1 MRLTNRDLLSHDDY
15 ETVLTYETKRRTPFM
30 HHLAEHHILLFLI
43 QLLILMGCARGAGAL
58 LRRFNQPSL
67 PGEILVGLLLG
78 PTVLGRFLPA
88 VQQALFPSDAIQW
101 AMLDTVA
108 WLGVLFLLL
117 DTGLE
122 VDFSMA
128 WRRRGSALII
138 AIADIVIPIL
148 VVFAVFVWM
157 PSRYFVDPG
166 QRWLVAL
173 FIGTVLTISELPAT
187 ARVLN
192 DLRLLKSDMGYLIL
206 SALTA
211 NDLIGW
217 VLFTLMLGLFG
228 ASVASFGSLALICGG
243 TLGFA
248 VLALTLGRRVST
260 TLFEHLKRKNVPE
273 PATSLTVT
281 ILLGLL
287 FGSVTQWMG
296 IHALFGFF
304 LAGIVVGE
312 AKAVSEQTRGI
323 ISQLVHSLFVPVFF
337 ATIGLKIDFV
347 GGFDLL
353 AVGVVCLAGMGGRY
367 MGAWLGV
374 TWSAVPRMNR
384 DLISI
389 AHTPGGVMQIVI
401 AVLALESGI
410 ITNPV
415 YVAII
420 FGAVFST
427 MLMGPWMKRSFAKRA
442 DVKPLDFLCS
452 GAILPD
458 LQSADRQGAILELSS
473 ALEAAGP
480 IKNGTRLLETI
491 MAREADFGTAL
502 GHGIAIPHARMEALK
517 APVIAFGRSKAGI
530 DWDAPDGQPVHY
542 VFLLATP
549 LGVEDV
555 HVQILAAI
563 ARSMTTNKDDA
574 FLQSAASAQQI
585 ETSLRSALASR

>member
-1 MRLTNRDLLSHDDY
+1 
-15 ETVLTYETKRRTPFM
+15 M
-30 HHLAEHHILLFLI
+30 HFLEEHHILLFLL

-58 LRRFNQPSL
+58 LRHINQPSL
-67 PGEILVGLLLG
+67 PGEILVGLILG
-78 PTVLGRFLPA
+78 PTLLGRFLPEL
-88 VQQALFPSDAIQW
+88 QLTLFPADPIQW

-122 VDFSMA
+122 VDFSIA
-128 WRRRGSALII
+128 WRRRGSALLI
-138 AIADIVIPIL
+138 AIADIIIPIML
-148 VVFAVFVWM
+148 VFAVFIWM
-157 PSRYFVDPG
+157 PDRYYSDPG
-166 QRWLVAL
+166 QKWLVAL

-217 VLFTLMLGLFG
+217 VLFTIMLGMLTS
-228 ASVASFGSLALICGG
+228 AVIAFGSIAMVFAG
-243 TLGFA
+243 TIAFA
-248 VLALTLGRRVST
+248 ALALTLGRRFSIK
-260 TLFEHLKRKNVPE
+260 LFDHLKKRQTPE

-287 FGSVTQWMG
+287 FGSLTQWMG

-304 LAGIVVGE
+304 IAGIVVGE

-347 GGFDLL
+347 GEFDWL
-353 AVGVVCLAGMGGRY
+353 AVLVVCIAGMGGRY
-367 MGAWLGV
+367 IGAWLGV

-389 AHTPGGVMQIVI
+389 AHTPGGIMQIVI

-410 ITNPV
+410 ITNTIFV
-415 YVAII
+415 SII
-420 FGAVFST
+420 FGAILST
-427 MLMGPWMKRSFAKRA
+427 MLMGPWMQRSFARRA
-442 DVKPLDFLCS
+442 SVRLVDFLCAE
-452 GAILPD
+452 AIIPD
-458 LQSADRQGAILELSS
+458 IQCMDRQGAIQDLSM
-473 ALEAAGP
+473 ALTTAGA
-480 IKNGTRLLETI
+480 IKDHTAMQSSVMSRET
-491 MAREADFGTAL
+491 EFGTAL
-502 GHGIAIPHARMEALK
+502 GHGIAIPHARIENLK
-517 APVIAFGRSKAGI
+517 DPVIAFGRSTAGI
-530 DWDAPDGQPVHY
+530 EWDAPDGRPVHY
-542 VFLLATP
+542 VFMLGTP
-549 LGVEDV
+549 VGVDDV

-563 ARSMTTNKDDA
+563 ARNMSNEA
-574 FLQSAASAQQI
+574 SRERLQSASDAHQI
-585 ETSLRSALASR
+585 ETILRSEILKQ

>member
-1 MRLTNRDLLSHDDY
+1 
-15 ETVLTYETKRRTPFM
+15 M

-58 LRRFNQPSL
+58 LRRVNQPSL

-88 VQQALFPSDAIQW
+88 VHQTLFPAEAIQW

-122 VDFSMA
+122 VDFSIA
-128 WRRRGSALII
+128 WRRRGSALMI
-138 AIADIVIPIL
+138 ALADIFIPIL

-157 PSRYFVDPG
+157 PSRYFVEPG

-187 ARVLN
+187 ARVLT
-192 DLRLLKSDMGYLIL
+192 DLRLLKSEMGYLIL

-228 ASVASFGSLALICGG
+228 AHAASLGSLALICGG

-248 VLALTLGRRVST
+248 VLALTLGRRFST

-337 ATIGLKIDFV
+337 ATIGLKIDFI

-353 AVGVVCLAGMGGRY
+353 AVGVVCVVGMGGRY
-367 MGAWLGV
+367 FGAWLGV

-410 ITNPV
+410 ITNPI

-442 DVKPLDFLCS
+442 AVKPLDFLCPC
-452 GAILPD
+452 AILPA
-458 LQSADRQGAILELSS
+458 LQATDPRGAIQELSA
-473 ALEAAGP
+473 ALEAAGC
-480 IKNGTRLLETI
+480 IQKGTRLLETI
-491 MAREADFGTAL
+491 MVREADFGTAL
-502 GHGIAIPHARMEALK
+502 GNGLAIPHARMEALK

-530 DWDAPDGQPVHY
+530 DWNAPDGRPVQY

-549 LGVEDV
+549 RGVEDV
-555 HVQILAAI
+555 HLQILAAI
-563 ARSMTTNKDDA
+563 ARGMSNNKHSSS
-574 FLQSAASAQQI
+574 LQGAANAQQI
-585 ETSLRSALASR
+585 ETLLRTEFFRR